1 MKKHAM
7 NLIPNN
13 YANSTIVILKWSEV
27 LESAFDYYYADY
39 VPAWALNETAFNH
52 TGDKLFIWK
61 KNKEWVSWEKI
72 DLPERPD
79 VATLFDLLPDL
90 PEDDEYW
97 KVVREIKNSGI
108 EDAEDYFWENMFS
121 YKQSN
126 EVRVHG
132 RTYKIEW
139 EA

>member
-7 NLIPNN
+7 DLTRSG
-13 YANSTIVILKWSEV
+13 YSNSTIVILKWSEV

-39 VPAWALNETAFNH
+39 VPAWTLNETTFNNV
-52 TGDKLFIWK
+52 GDKLFISK
-61 KNKEWVSWEKI
+61 KNDEWVSWEKI
-72 DLPERPD
+72 ELSDRPD
-79 VATLFDLLPDL
+79 AATLFDLLPDL
-90 PEDDEYW
+90 PKDDEYW
-97 KVVREIKNSGI
+97 KVVYEIKSSGI

-126 EVRVHG
+126 EVKVNG

>member
-7 NLIPNN
+7 NLSRNS
-13 YANSTIVILKWSEV
+13 YSNSTIVILKWSEV
-27 LESAFDYYYADY
+27 LESAFEYYYADY
-39 VPAWALNETAFNH
+39 VPAWALSETPFNN
-52 TGDKLFIWK
+52 TGDKLFISK
-61 KNKEWVSWEKI
+61 RNEEWVSWEKI
-72 DLPERPD
+72 ALSDRPD

-90 PEDDEYW
+90 PKDEEYW

-108 EDAEDYFWENMFS
+108 DDAEDYFWENMFS

-126 EVRVHG
+126 EVKVHG
-132 RTYKIEW
+132 RIYKIEW

>member
-7 NLIPNN
+7 DLTRSG
-13 YANSTIVILKWSEV
+13 YSNSTIVILKWSEV

-39 VPAWALNETAFNH
+39 VPAWTLNETTFNNV
-52 TGDKLFIWK
+52 GDKLFISK
-61 KNKEWVSWEKI
+61 KNDEWVSWEKI
-72 DLPERPD
+72 ELSDRPD
-79 VATLFDLLPDL
+79 AATLFDLLPDL
-90 PEDDEYW
+90 PKDDEYW
-97 KVVREIKNSGI
+97 KVVHEIKSSGI

-126 EVRVHG
+126 EVKVNG